1 VLLLAATLVV
11 SACTPAA
18 TPPASANV
26 PSPVAALLVRL
37 DGIQAAIDQWRD
49 APDLAAARRAAEAA
63 RNLVVGPAGP
73 FYGDADGDG
82 TIGGSSEIGILP
94 GLHGEAGLADP
105 ALGSCLSADV
115 LGGDWTDAA
124 ARWATLQVAIDAWR
138 PANNTFPDLP
148 SHPQRLVGWATL
160 TLATDSLETAHEFA
174 GHAALHAQIS
184 RAAVLACAST
194 ARPAGTGRSEA

>member
-1 VLLLAATLVV
+1 VLLLTATLVLA
-11 SACTPAA
+11 ACTPAA

-26 PSPVAALLVRL
+26 PSPIAALLRRL

-82 TIGGSSEIGILP
+82 TIGGTNDTGILP
-94 GLHGEAGLADP
+94 GIHGEAGLADP
-105 ALGSCLSADV
+105 ALGSCLAADV
-115 LGGDWTDAA
+115 LGGDWTDPV
-124 ARWATLQVAIDAWR
+124 ARWATLEAAIEAWA
-138 PANNTFPDLP
+138 PANNTFPALP

-184 RAAVLACAST
+184 RAAVVACGST
-194 ARPAGTGRSEA
+194 GTSVGSERSEA